1 MVNLTKILFT
11 TDFSERAIQAFPHAL
26 YLAERYDSRLFMLHA
41 IVIHRDDP
49 YNPVYNFPDLENIE
63 LKLREIAQERAA
75 KMIKS
80 MHAEKVPIVMD
91 QVRGFSPAEVILDY
105 AQEKDVD
112 LIVMGT
118 HGRRGLGHLF
128 LGSVTEEVVRLSICP
143 VLTIREKE
151 SPQQIEALKK
161 ILFPIDFSN
170 HSRVALAHAK
180 YLAQEYQARLVLLH
194 VVEETVHPAFY
205 ASGKK
210 SIFDLMPD
218 IKNKSTKLME
228 NFFSESEGPAVDV
241 EMHILEGSA
250 AREIVRFIDNYKIDL
265 VVIATHGLTG
275 IDHFLLG
282 SVTEK
287 VVRRASCPVFTVKSF
302 GKLLI

>member
-1 MVNLTKILFT
+1 MVNLNKILFT
-11 TDFSERAIQAFPHAL
+11 TDFSECAMQAFPHAL
-26 YLAERYDSRLFMLHA
+26 YLAERYEAQLYMLHA

-49 YNPVYNFPDLENIE
+49 YNPAYQFDDLDDIE
-63 LKLREIAQERAA
+63 RKLKEHANERVQE
-75 KMIKS
+75 MIKK
-80 MHAEKVPIVMD
+80 MHAENIYIIKEHK
-91 QVRGFSPAEVILDY
+91 RGFAPAEVILEY
-105 AQEKDVD
+105 AQDNDMD
-112 LIVMGT
+112 LIVIGT

-128 LGSVTEEVVRLSICP
+128 LGSVAEEVVRLSTCP

-151 SPQQIEALKK
+151 KPQPVDGLEK

-170 HSRVALAHAK
+170 HSRVSLAHAK
-180 YLAQEYQARLVLLH
+180 YLAQEYEARLILLH

-218 IKNKSTKLME
+218 IKDKSTKLMGK
-228 NFFSESEGPAVDV
+228 FFTESEGPEVDT
-241 EMHILEGSA
+241 EMCIVEGSA
-250 AREIVRFIDNYKIDL
+250 AREIVRFVDDQQIDL
-265 VVIATHGLTG
+265 IVIATHGLTG

-287 VVRRASCPVFTVKSF
+287 VVRQASCPVFTVKSF
-302 GKLLI
+302 GKSLL

>member
-1 MVNLTKILFT
+1 MINLNKILFT
-11 TDFSERAIQAFPHAL
+11 TDFSECAMQAFPHAL
-26 YLAERYDSRLFMLHA
+26 YLAERYEAQLIMLHA

-49 YNPVYNFPDLENIE
+49 YNPVYEFPDMKDIE
-63 LKLREIAQERAA
+63 SKLRKTAQERAQA
-75 KMIKS
+75 LINKM
-80 MHAEKVPIVMD
+80 HTEKVSVITD
-91 QVRGFSPAEVILDY
+91 QVRGFSPADVILDY
-105 AQEKDVD
+105 GQDKDVD

-128 LGSVTEEVVRLSICP
+128 LGSVAEEVVRLSTCP
-143 VLTIREKE
+143 VLTIREREK
-151 SPQQIEALKK
+151 PQPIEELEK

-170 HSRVALAHAK
+170 HSSVALGHAK
-180 YLAQEYQARLVLLH
+180 YLAQEYLARLILLH

-205 ASGKK
+205 ASGKT

-218 IKNKSTKLME
+218 IKDKSTKLME
-228 NFFSESEGPAVDV
+228 DFLSKAEGPEVET
-241 EMHILEGSA
+241 EMHIVEGNA
-250 AREIVRFIDNYKIDL
+250 AREIVRFVEDQKIDL
-265 VVIATHGLTG
+265 IVIATHGLTG
-275 IDHFLLG
+275 MDHFLLG